1 MARVVALFTAL
12 NLLTVMIFTLLVPAR
27 PFESAPE
34 MPLQDPNQ
42 AFWRIGLA
50 LVVFSLVL
58 LAIRPG
64 QRQVWEFGLIIA
76 CGVAVLVGLTH
87 YYLPFLALGL
97 IPVVARY
104 WLPLWSVLLMVLGL
118 VGFSGWWVSREPWQI
133 TFEIVTSPGPLSTPA
148 FSTVGT
154 PVEYPNLAL
163 SFFVFIAFVF
173 AGYALFTLEMLVRE
187 TKAREELE
195 ATRRELE
202 QASRQAGVLEERQRL
217 AREIHDT
224 LAQDFASVV
233 VQLEAAEAAQNTELS
248 STRFL
253 EQARAVARDGLSEAR
268 RMVWAL
274 RPEILENSSLVSALE
289 RFLKRWGE
297 ENQIKANLTVTGEPS
312 LLSPELEVNLLRI
325 TQEALSNVRK
335 HAKASQV
342 NVTLSYLE
350 ELVLLDIQDDGL
362 GLQPASLGSFG
373 LRSMRERI
381 ESLGGSF
388 TLESEPGQGTTVA
401 VGLPLSVRHKP
412 ALDSELEATGVKL
425 EETPYVKRL
434 TPNAEDQRLEGRR
447 LYAKRQEVE

>member
-12 NLLTVMIFTLLVPAR
+12 NLLTVLIFTLLVPAR
-27 PFESAPE
+27 PFESAPQ
-34 MPLQDPNQ
+34 MPLQNPNE
-42 AFWRIGLA
+42 AFWRIGIA
-50 LVVFSLVL
+50 LGIFAAVL

-64 QRQVWEFGLIIA
+64 QRRAWELVLIVAFGAGVL
-76 CGVAVLVGLTH
+76 VAVTFF
-87 YYLPFLALGL
+87 YLPFLALGL

-104 WLPLWSVLLMVLGL
+104 WLPLWAVLLLVLGL
-118 VGFSGWWVSREPWQI
+118 VGFSGWWASREPWQI
-133 TFEIVTSPGPLSTPA
+133 TFEIVTSPGPLGTAA
-148 FSTVGT
+148 FSTVPT

-187 TKAREELE
+187 TRAREELE
-195 ATRRELE
+195 TTRRELE

-233 VQLEAAEAAQNTELS
+233 VQLEAAEAAQSAEQPHM
-248 STRFL
+248 RYL

-274 RPEILENSSLVSALE
+274 RPEILENSSLGSALE

-297 ENQIKANLTVTGEPS
+297 ENHVKASLTLTGEPS
-312 LLSPELEVNLLRI
+312 LLSPELEVGLLRI

-335 HAKASQV
+335 HARASQV
-342 NVTLSYLE
+342 NVTLSYLDDM
-350 ELVLLDIQDDGL
+350 VLLDIQDDGL
-362 GLQPASLGSFG
+362 GLQPASSGSFG

-381 ESLGGSF
+381 EALGGSF
-388 TLESEPGQGTTVA
+388 ALESEPGQGTTVA
-401 VGLPLSVRHKP
+401 VGLPLSVQSRP
-412 ALDSELEATGVKL
+412 D
-425 EETPYVKRL
+425 
-434 TPNAEDQRLEGRR
+434 NGRR
-447 LYAKRQEVE
+447 STKLHKIT